1 MVRGS
6 KALGEV
12 RGQKD
17 GRALDGLQRLR
28 GRQRAPP
35 PRVGGLLRRDLRF
48 GGFVLLLLA
57 QASQR
62 RRGVLSLLAFEVR
75 FHLFPSRQTLLPYLI
90 IIRLNLSNLPIAI
103 SLIILIMA
111 RIGRV
116 LLCGIIAFKP

>member
-48 GGFVLLLLA
+48 GGFVLLLFA

-75 FHLFPSRQTLLPYLI
+75 FHLSPSRSCESSMLRYRHFHVGPA
-90 IIRLNLSNLPIAI
+90 SA
-103 SLIILIMA
+103 SM
-111 RIGRV
+111 
-116 LLCGIIAFKP
+116 